1 MLKRFLDSNPG
12 KIAIVAAGVGRG
24 GTIAAGE
31 FLIDPAPLAQ
41 VGHRGHASPGKKNKK
56 YGVRA
61 KQRDHRQP
69 SWHTQ
74 AGTPKMAH
82 PRWKPARS
90 GSVPRGPPLSLVRP
104 LGPPAR
110 YGLVSSHKIH

>member
-41 VGHRGHASPGKKNKK
+41 VVTGATRPP
-56 YGVRA
+56 A
-61 KQRDHRQP
+61 KRIRNMEFVLNSEIID
-69 SWHTQ
+69 SQ
-74 AGTPKMAH
+74 AGTRKMAH

>member
-41 VGHRGHASPGKKNKK
+41 VVTGATRPP
-56 YGVRA
+56 A
-61 KQRDHRQP
+61 KRIRNMEFVLNSEIIDSQAGTPKLAHP

-74 AGTPKMAH
+74 DGTPKMEASQV
-82 PRWKPARS
+82 W
-90 GSVPRGPPLSLVRP
+90 
-104 LGPPAR
+104 
-110 YGLVSSHKIH
+110 

>member
-41 VGHRGHASPGKKNKK
+41 VVTGATRPP
-56 YGVRA
+56 A
-61 KQRDHRQP
+61 KRIRNMEFVLNSEIID
-69 SWHTQ
+69 SQ
-74 AGTPKMAH
+74 AGTPKLAH
-82 PRWKPARS
+82 ARWHTQD
-90 GSVPRGPPLSLVRP
+90 GSQPGLVVFPGVRP
-104 LGPPAR
+104 YPLFGR
-110 YGLVSSHKIH
+110 